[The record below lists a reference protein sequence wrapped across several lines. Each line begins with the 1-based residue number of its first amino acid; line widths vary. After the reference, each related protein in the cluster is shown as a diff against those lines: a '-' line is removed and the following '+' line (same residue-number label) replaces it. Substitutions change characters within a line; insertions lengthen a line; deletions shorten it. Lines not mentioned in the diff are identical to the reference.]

1 MKKKTNQNLN
11 YSFLKIMTGS
21 DLSQRRLAMMKAKS
35 PKPGP
40 VVWLT
45 GCSHGDEVGGVVVI
59 QEIFKRLRKYPL
71 IQGELNAFPL
81 MNPMGFEVI
90 SRQISIGNEDLNRS
104 FPGNKNGSLAHRIAH
119 TIFAEITKTRP
130 AVVLDLHNDW
140 RSSIPYT
147 VIDPFPGEH
156 HREIYSL
163 IQNFARKTGLLMI
176 QEQGR
181 DTEENEF
188 QKTLSGSLMIHQI
201 PALTLE
207 LGEAYV
213 VNEQNV
219 QYGVRSV
226 WNILTHLGMTQDS
239 AAPFAYPLLPEFQG
253 KILRYSHKP
262 LSASS
267 GIIRFLAN
275 PGDPVRHRQPVA
287 RVYNAFGK
295 LLETVTAQENGIVL
309 GHSDSS
315 VAYPGLPVLAFGLL

>member
-1 MKKKTNQNLN
+1 MKKKTKQNLN
-11 YSFLKIMTGS
+11 YSFLKILTGS
-21 DLSQRRLAMMKAKS
+21 DLSLRRLAVMKARA

-59 QEIFKRLRKYPL
+59 QEIFKRLRKHPL

-81 MNPMGFEVI
+81 MNPMGFEVN
-90 SRQISIGNEDLNRS
+90 SRQIAIGNEDLNRS
-104 FPGNKNGSLAHRIAH
+104 FPGNKNGSLAQRIAYS
-119 TIFAEITKTRP
+119 IFTEITKTRP
-130 AVVLDLHNDW
+130 NIVLDLHNDW

-147 VIDPFPGEH
+147 VLDPSPGEH
-156 HREIYSL
+156 HKEIFSL
-163 IQNFARKTGLLMI
+163 IQDFAKKTGLLMI
-176 QEQGR
+176 QEQIGAS
-181 DTEENEF
+181 EELEL
-188 QKTLSGSLMIHQI
+188 QKTLSGSLLIHQV

-226 WNILTHLGMTQDS
+226 WNILTHLGMIRDS
-239 AAPFAYPLLPEFQG
+239 AKSFIYPLVPEFQG
-253 KILRYSHKP
+253 KVLRYSHHP

-267 GIIRFLAN
+267 GILRFLAN
-275 PGDPVRHRQPVA
+275 PGDLVREKQPVA

-295 LLETVTAQENGIVL
+295 LLETITARQNGIVL

-315 VAYPGLPVLAFGLL
+315 VAYPGLPVIAFGLL